1 MRRKRGEEGGGDSWL
16 NTYADMVTL
25 LLTFFIL
32 LLSMSTVNQEK
43 FNAFIRSFAGLL
55 PVEENAEPGN
65 LEDPTE
71 FEDGVNA
78 MNELYLKLSKY
89 ISDNGQTDAVY
100 LMLADDIIYIRFNSS
115 AFFEPDRYT
124 IRSGS
129 RETIE
134 FIGKALKEYEKD
146 IELVTVFGHTATADT
161 PVSDW
166 MLSGERAAVVAMYL
180 EDEQKFDEKK
190 LIILGYGNNFPV
202 EDNSTEEGR
211 KANRR
216 VEMAVIG
223 KKSTTTF
230 DPYGVLGGLYDLRDF
245 PKSGGAEDILVPPQ
259 TS

>member
-55 PVEENAEPGN
+55 PIEDSETGNFSEPT
-65 LEDPTE
+65 DI
-71 FEDGVNA
+71 EDGANA
-78 MNELYLKLSKY
+78 MNELYMKLSKY

-100 LMLADDIIYIRFNSS
+100 LMLSDDIIYVRFNSS
-115 AFFEPDRYT
+115 AFFEPDKYI
-124 IRSGS
+124 IRTGS
-129 RETIE
+129 QATIE
-134 FIGKALKEYEKD
+134 FIGKALKEYEDD

-166 MLSGERAAVVAMYL
+166 MLSGERAAVVAMHL
-180 EDEQKFDEKK
+180 EDDQKFDQNK
-190 LIILGYGNNFPV
+190 LVILGYGNNFPI

-216 VEMAVIG
+216 VELAVIG
-223 KKSTTTF
+223 KKSTTPF
-230 DPYGVLGGLYDLRDF
+230 DPYGVLAGLYDIQEF
-245 PKSGGAEDILVPPQ
+245 PKNGGAEDILVP
-259 TS
+259 SN